1 MCFACS
7 ELCHTEALQP
17 DITQLLIQYNIV
29 GNARATDDWVETN
42 SPITIDDIP
51 SIDDDQDQGSAFASA
66 SASASASGS
75 ASENNTPKKNKGVS
89 SAETINGSK
98 KLKAK

>member
-1 MCFACS
+1 MLRSLTYREFKDGPKIDMQQAIKNS
-7 ELCHTEALQP
+7 E
-17 DITQLLIQYNIV
+17 
-29 GNARATDDWVETN
+29 DWVETN

>member
-1 MCFACS
+1 MLRSLTYREFKDGPKIDKQQAIKNS
-7 ELCHTEALQP
+7 E
-17 DITQLLIQYNIV
+17 
-29 GNARATDDWVETN
+29 DWVETN

-51 SIDDDQDQGSAFASA
+51 SIDDDQDQGSA

-89 SAETINGSK
+89 SVETINGSK

>member
-17 DITQLLIQYNIV
+17 DITELLIQYNIV

-51 SIDDDQDQGSAFASA
+51 SIDDDQDQGSASA
-66 SASASASGS
+66 SASGSGS

>member
-1 MCFACS
+1 MYARCFL
-7 ELCHTEALQP
+7 EI
-17 DITQLLIQYNIV
+17 DIRVHDKL
-29 GNARATDDWVETN
+29 N

-51 SIDDDQDQGSAFASA
+51 SIDDDQDQGSA